1 MPKRATSSP
10 CRTGRCG
17 ERTCKSGE
25 VVVVEARANTE
36 LVLRCGTSG
45 QELVVETSA
54 TANRLV
60 YMIFLCS
67 CAFAIFGRSIGKAEA
82 SRRESRTDFAR
93 AGPARQTK
101 PIRTVVRH
109 PFDDRAGWLPS
120 ARGAR
125 RCRGPTGNTGSKP
138 GAGSMQRCQPPFKA
152 YGWAKRHKHMY
163 NKPGHD
169 SVGRVDPGQ
178 DLGGAHF
185 WIELA
190 LARSLGRL
198 P

>member
-1 MPKRATSSP
+1 MMLRAGRGIIKWRPQAPPLPNSLVHVSSTSRVVPREGELGAKRATPSP

-17 ERTCKSGE
+17 GRTCKSSK

-36 LVLRCGTSG
+36 LVMRCGTSER
-45 QELVVETSA
+45 ELVVETSA

-93 AGPARQTK
+93 AGPVRQAK
-101 PIRTVVRH
+101 PTRTVVRH

-138 GAGSMQRCQPPFKA
+138 GAGSMQHCQPPFKA
-152 YGWAKRHKHMY
+152 YG
-163 NKPGHD
+163 
-169 SVGRVDPGQ
+169 
-178 DLGGAHF
+178 
-185 WIELA
+185 
-190 LARSLGRL
+190 
-198 P
+198 